1 MTLNLNL
8 HSIRLSFPGVS
19 QFRQD
24 PKGIKEGFTEEVEG
38 GKIRG
43 AEDKVENDCRG
54 QIIERGPPEL
64 KI

>member
-8 HSIRLSFPGVS
+8 HSIRMSFPGVS

-38 GKIRG
+38 GRIRG
-43 AEDKVENDCRG
+43 AEDKVEKVSRG
-54 QIIERGPPEL
+54 QIIEGGAA
-64 KI
+64 

>member
-8 HSIRLSFPGVS
+8 YSIRMSFPGVS

-38 GKIRG
+38 GRIRG
-43 AEDKVENDCRG
+43 TEDKVEKVSRG
-54 QIIERGPPEL
+54 QIIEGGAARA
-64 KI
+64 